1 MNHTR
6 RFRVGLTALLTLAA
20 VVAWM
25 RGSGPFLDSR
35 PDEAPLRIAA
45 KKVPPPVGSDS
56 ARRIF
61 DAKGAERGKLVF
73 HGKAKCATCHAPQ
86 ALAGPGASI
95 HAASVAGIDGLESLG
110 KVAGHHK
117 VRLELGLS
125 EAETKDL
132 IEYLRSL

>member
-6 RFRVGLTALLTLAA
+6 RFRVGLTAALTLAA

-35 PDEAPLRIAA
+35 PDEAPLPIAA
-45 KKVPPPVGSDS
+45 KKVPPPVGRDS

-61 DAKGAERGKLVF
+61 DGKGAERGKLVF
-73 HGKAKCATCHAPQ
+73 HGKAKCGTCHVPQ
-86 ALAGPGASI
+86 ALAGLGASI
-95 HAASVAGIDGLESLG
+95 HTAAVVDTDGLAAIG
-110 KVAGHHK
+110 KVVEHHR

-125 EAETKDL
+125 EMEAKDL